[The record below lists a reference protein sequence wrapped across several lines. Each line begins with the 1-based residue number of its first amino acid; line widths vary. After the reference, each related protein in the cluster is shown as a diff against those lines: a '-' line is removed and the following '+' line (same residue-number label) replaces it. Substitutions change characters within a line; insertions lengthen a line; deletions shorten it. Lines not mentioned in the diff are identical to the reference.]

1 MGIHVSN
8 SEACF
13 ISHHARGLE
22 TATFRG
28 NVNEDVEFFHS
39 SNPVHR

>member
-1 MGIHVSN
+1 VGIYVSN
-8 SEACF
+8 SEAYI

-22 TATFRG
+22 KATFRG

-39 SNPVHR
+39 SNPVRK